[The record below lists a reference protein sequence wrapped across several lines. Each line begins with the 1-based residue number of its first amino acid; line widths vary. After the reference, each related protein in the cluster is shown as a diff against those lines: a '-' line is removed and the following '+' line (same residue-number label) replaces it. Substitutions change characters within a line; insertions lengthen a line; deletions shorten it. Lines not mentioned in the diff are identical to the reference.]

1 MRTRDKVE
9 ALFDEG
15 LTGKEIARMLGLSP
29 ATISY
34 HKERLG
40 YTMRREC
47 ATRYDWNAVQAYYD
61 EGHTRRECQDQFGF
75 SHNSWTEAV
84 LRGDIIQHR
93 YPMPFDKLLAADT
106 PRNRSH
112 IKLRILAA
120 GLKENRC
127 EDCGI
132 ARWHKRPL
140 SLCLHHVNGDRHD
153 NRLLIWGR
161 KCRQGFADVGCVLTT
176 CRGPRVAGAAVSGDR
191 RGRGR
196 CSSSPK

>member
-120 GLKENRC
+120 GLKGKPLR
-127 EDCGI
+127 GL
-132 ARWHKRPL
+132 RHRPL
-140 SLCLHHVNGDRHD
+140 AQAPALPVPPP
-153 NRLLIWGR
+153 
-161 KCRQGFADVGCVLTT
+161 RQRRPARQPPPYLGSEVSA
-176 CRGPRVAGAAVSGDR
+176 RVCR
-191 RGRGR
+191 RGLRVDDMSWTAGRRGGGQW
-196 CSSSPK
+196 